1 MLDYARSLD
10 NYNQYGKADI
20 DKNIAWLE
28 KQSKIQNNMN
38 ENIDLTKIL
47 DGCPVGT
54 KFYSTLQGEVS
65 FINIDTLAEHPIIVS
80 VYNKRADVIVHDS
93 YAKDGRYN
101 SFYDGECTIFP
112 SKDQRDWSKF
122 VRFWDKPKTEKF
134 DPKTLQPFDKLL
146 VRPHPCAHWRPDFYA
161 FKINATVRTIGGCD
175 SRMCIPY
182 NDDTKYLVGTIQDC
196 PKYYKWWEE

>member
-1 MLDYARSLD
+1 
-10 NYNQYGKADI
+10 
-20 DKNIAWLE
+20 
-28 KQSKIQNNMN
+28 MN

-47 DGCPVGT
+47 DRCPVGT
-54 KFYSTLQGEVS
+54 KLYSTTHGIVTLQTVEK
-65 FINIDTLAEHPIIVS
+65 NKIIVS
-80 VYNKRADVIVHDS
+80 DYRYCTIDYSKE
-93 YAKDGRYN
+93 GRYCPHI
-101 SFYDGECTIFP
+101 YGETGECTLFP
-112 SKDQRDWSKF
+112 SREVRDWSKF
-122 VRFWDKPKTEKF
+122 ERFWDKPKVEKF

-182 NDDTKYLVGTIQDC
+182 NDDTKYLVGTTQDC

>member
-1 MLDYARSLD
+1 
-10 NYNQYGKADI
+10 
-20 DKNIAWLE
+20 
-28 KQSKIQNNMN
+28 MN

-47 DGCPVGT
+47 DRCPVGT
-54 KFYSTLQGEVS
+54 KLYSTTHGIVTLQTVEK
-65 FINIDTLAEHPIIVS
+65 NKIIVS
-80 VYNKRADVIVHDS
+80 DYRYCTIDYSKE
-93 YAKDGRYN
+93 GRFCPHIYGET
-101 SFYDGECTIFP
+101 GECTLFP
-112 SKDQRDWSKF
+112 SREVRDWSKF
-122 VRFWDKPKTEKF
+122 ERFWDKPKVEKF

-182 NDDTKYLVGTIQDC
+182 NDDTKYLVGTTQDC

>member
-1 MLDYARSLD
+1 
-10 NYNQYGKADI
+10 
-20 DKNIAWLE
+20 
-28 KQSKIQNNMN
+28 MN
-38 ENIDLTKIL
+38 ENIDLIKIL
-47 DGCPVGT
+47 DGCPTGT
-54 KFYSTLQGEVS
+54 EFYSTVYGEVK
-65 FINIDTLAEHPIIVS
+65 FIGIDFITAPKHPV
-80 VYNKRADVIVHDS
+80 VVDS
-93 YAKDGRYN
+93 KHGHHWVAKDGKAL
-101 SFYDGECTIFP
+101 SEYDGECTLFP

-122 VRFWDKPKTEKF
+122 IRFWDMPKVERF

-182 NDDTKYLVGTIQDC
+182 NNDTKYLVGTTQDC

>member
-1 MLDYARSLD
+1 
-10 NYNQYGKADI
+10 
-20 DKNIAWLE
+20 
-28 KQSKIQNNMN
+28 MN

-47 DGCPVGT
+47 DGCPEGT
-54 KFYSTLQGEVS
+54 EFYSIIFGNVPFIRINHHDPLPIVIITGQGLMGL
-65 FINIDTLAEHPIIVS
+65 TA
-80 VYNKRADVIVHDS
+80 
-93 YAKDGRYN
+93 DGRYFN
-101 SFYDGECTIFP
+101 QYDGECTLFP
-112 SKDQRDWSKF
+112 SKGQRDWSKF
-122 VRFWDKPKTEKF
+122 ERFWDKPKVEKF

-182 NDDTKYLVGTIQDC
+182 NDDTKYLVGTTQDC